1 MFDNVKK
8 LSILLLCLAPVFAQS
23 QATALLLKKNNKT
36 IQRYYPGRNIS
47 FITADKMPVN
57 GRLDSLIRDSLFLTY
72 FQLVQVPTPWGTYRT
87 DTAGRY
93 AIAFNMANV
102 GALPRKR
109 NRWFE
114 GTLMTG
120 GLAYTVLN
128 LVNTVRENDPPFGKD
143 NIANIIGGLG
153 TAAVGYTIAKLKKSN
168 YILGKTY
175 RLAVI
180 E

>member
-1 MFDNVKK
+1 MK
-8 LSILLLCLAPVFAQS
+8 LLYIASLLLLPALCQS

-36 IQRYYPGRNIS
+36 VQRYYPGRTIS
-47 FITADKMPVN
+47 FFTTDKMPVN
-57 GRLDSLIRDSLFLTY
+57 GRLDSLVRDSLFLTY
-72 FQLVQVPTPWGTYRT
+72 FQLVRVPTPWGTFRM

-93 AIAFNMANV
+93 PIAFSMANV

-114 GTLMTG
+114 GVLMTG
-120 GLAYTVLN
+120 GLGYTALN
-128 LVNTVRENDPPFGKD
+128 LVNTVREKDPPFGKD

-153 TAAVGYTIAKLKKSN
+153 TAAVGYTIAKLKKSS
-168 YILGKTY
+168 YTLGKTY
-175 RLAVI
+175 RLSVV

>member
-1 MFDNVKK
+1 MVK
-8 LSILLLCLAPVFAQS
+8 LLYIASLLLLPALCQS

-36 IQRYYPGRNIS
+36 VQRYYPGRTIS
-47 FITADKMPVN
+47 FFTTDKMPVN
-57 GRLDSLIRDSLFLTY
+57 GRLDSLVRDSLFLTY
-72 FQLVQVPTPWGTYRT
+72 FQLVRVPTPWGTFRM

-93 AIAFNMANV
+93 PIAFSLANV
-102 GALPRKR
+102 GSLPRKR

-114 GTLMTG
+114 GVLMTG
-120 GLAYTVLN
+120 GIGYTALN
-128 LVNTVRENDPPFGKD
+128 MVNTVREKDPPFGKD

-153 TAAVGYTIAKLKKSN
+153 TAAAGYGIAKLKKSN

-175 RLAVI
+175 RLSVV